1 MTIEKIPLVGG
12 TGGMLL
18 DTRGSY
24 AWSYCQESSAD
35 LWETRFRPIFAKR
48 HPPAKTKNGTSM
60 KRGEEAGS

>member
-1 MTIEKIPLVGG
+1 MTTDRIPLVGG

-24 AWSYCQESSAD
+24 TRSSCQESLAGP
-35 LWETRFRPIFAKR
+35 WKTRFRPIFAKR
-48 HPPAKTKNGTSM
+48 HPPAKAKNGTSM